1 MSKYYVIAA
10 ILLMATPA
18 TAKQPIVEGTLDSHL
33 GKPMMEMHQVFS
45 GQRFPNVV
53 VTLDGTV
60 LTTWGN
66 KNVQARRSEDGGKT
80 WQAPITIADPG
91 FQGGGTTVDE
101 GTGDILTFVEE
112 HHPPAK
118 IALFRSTSSLDW
130 TLRLIKIEKVLHVP
144 IKQREFDK
152 FVMLKN

>member
-1 MSKYYVIAA
+1 MLQPTLTSMLKFHAMTA
-10 ILLMATPA
+10 IVLMATPV
-18 TAKQPIVEGTLDSHL
+18 TAQHPLVEGSLDSHL
-33 GKPMMEMHQVFS
+33 GKPTMEMQQVFS

-112 HHPPAK
+112 HHPPAQ
-118 IALFRSTSSLDW
+118 IALFRSTDDGRTWS
-130 TLRLIKIEKVLHVP
+130 TEP
-144 IKQREFDK
+144 ARE
-152 FVMLKN
+152 

>member
-1 MSKYYVIAA
+1 MSKFYLIAA
-10 ILLMATPA
+10 MLLMATPA
-18 TAKQPIVEGTLDSHL
+18 PAKQPVVEGTLDSHL
-33 GKPMMEMHQVFS
+33 GEPMMEMNQVFA

-53 VTLDGTV
+53 VTLNGTV

-101 GTGDILTFVEE
+101 GTGDVLTFVEE
-112 HHPPAK
+112 HHRLRRL
-118 IALFRSTSSLDW
+118 LFSEVRT
-130 TLRLIKIEKVLHVP
+130 TVRHGRKNRHRLHLTKRATCRRCI
-144 IKQREFDK
+144 
-152 FVMLKN
+152 